1 MTIVTRVLRASISCV
16 SGSVMEELFAARERA
31 FAEPVEGLNAS
42 LMYSSGWFLLWLEGS
57 DEAVD
62 TVLKRSAKRLRL
74 HNQPRV
80 IHRSKGAPML
90 TEPLTLLANQ
100 WPETPGEFSRRI
112 EAAESAM
119 PMLEPCDIWRRLAEP
134 CALGGG
140 RPRRRVALVGSDDM
154 RSIDLVRK
162 LADSFRVPMVYQ
174 RFANSDRAT
183 RDVGAA
189 YVDLPIEG
197 DPTRVQVL
205 SRRALG
211 HRMVRESLK
220 GVEKLAVLLGPR
232 PQSAIEL
239 ADSVA
244 GFVHASP
251 QVPEIDLVGQSP
263 ETAHSVTEYLSRK
276 LSRTV
281 PSRVTEATEPH
292 LFEVL
297 FGPSPL
303 PAAA

>member
-1 MTIVTRVLRASISCV
+1 MPVPRVLRASVSCV

-31 FAEPVEGLNAS
+31 FAEPVEGLNGS

-62 TVLKRSAKRLRL
+62 TVLKRSARRLRL
-74 HNQPRV
+74 HTQPRI
-80 IHRSKGAPML
+80 IHRSKGPATL
-90 TEPLTLLANQ
+90 REPLTLLTTQ
-100 WPETPGEFSRRI
+100 WPETPGEFARRI
-112 EAAESAM
+112 ETVEHTSPA
-119 PMLEPCDIWRRLAEP
+119 LEPHEIWRRLAEP
-134 CALGGG
+134 CALGDGE
-140 RPRRRVALVGSDDM
+140 PPRRVALVGADDT

-174 RFANSDRAT
+174 RFANSDRT
-183 RDVGAA
+183 SRDVGAA
-189 YVDLPIEG
+189 YVDLPIDGE
-197 DPTRVQVL
+197 PTRVQVL

-220 GVEKLAVLLGPR
+220 GVQKLAVLLGPR
-232 PQSAIEL
+232 PTSAIEL

-244 GFVHASP
+244 GFVQATAQAPH
-251 QVPEIDLVGQSP
+251 IDLVGQSP

-276 LSRTV
+276 LSCAV
-281 PSRVTEATEPH
+281 PGRVSEATESR

-297 FGPSPL
+297 FGPPPL
-303 PAAA
+303 QAAA